1 MVSALAARLLREP
14 QRMVGYVRVSTD
26 EQAANGHGL
35 EAQRDALEAEASRR
49 GWVLTVVEDA
59 GRSGSTLRGRP
70 RLALA
75 LEMLRRHEADGL
87 VVAKLDRLS
96 RSVVD
101 FAGILSRAR
110 RERWALVALDMG
122 IDTSTPSG
130 ELVANVMMSVAQWER
145 RVIGERT
152 RAGLAAAKRR
162 GVRLGRPRTL
172 PAATLERVVTMREQ
186 GMTYANIV
194 ATLNAE
200 GVPAARGG
208 RWYET
213 TVALALRSHRLD
225 LDAAAHR
232 DAHAKM

>member
-186 GMTYANIV
+186 GMTYRRIAD
-194 ATLNAE
+194 TLNTE